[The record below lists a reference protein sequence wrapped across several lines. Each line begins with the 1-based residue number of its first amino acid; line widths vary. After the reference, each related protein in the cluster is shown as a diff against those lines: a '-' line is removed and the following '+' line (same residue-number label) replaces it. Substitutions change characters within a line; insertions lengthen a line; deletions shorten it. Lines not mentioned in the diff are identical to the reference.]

1 MVDKE
6 KTKIY
11 NRLRRIEGQVKGI
24 QRMLETEQC
33 CPDILVQVAAVRSAI
48 NRVGSLIFERYS
60 HNCLAQAET
69 PEEQKQALAELIKT
83 MNSFL
88 KGGAGLDGS
97 DR

>member
-1 MVDKE
+1 MDEQKN
-6 KTKIY
+6 KII

-24 QRMLETEQC
+24 QKMLDSEQC
-33 CPDILVQVAAVRSAI
+33 CADILVQIAAVRSAI
-48 NRVGSLIFERYS
+48 NKVGSLIFERYS